1 MIPELATIDF
11 WFQWLIQTPNGSLL
25 EPVQS
30 AGLFASFCCPNG
42 WNLLPW
48 IFLKNVSDVSHTNR
62 IFEILG
68 IPFQKL
74 WAFLGILVRIY
85 AARCFSG
92 FHTTTRWFF
101 FDLTHRGSHWRS
113 AGCQTLGPPCFVL
126 HLPCVGVGD
135 KIPPWVI
142 RIDGLNDVFVFNGLF
157 MYLKILLKQKQLKRI
172 DF

>member
-11 WFQWLIQTPNGSLL
+11 WFQWLIQTPKGSLL

-30 AGLFASFCCPNG
+30 PGLFASFCCPNG

-48 IFLKNVSDVSHTNR
+48 IFLKSVSDVSHTNK

-85 AARCFSG
+85 AGRCFSG

-101 FDLTHRGSHWRS
+101 LIWHTEEVIEDQLGVKRLGHHALYCIS
-113 AGCQTLGPPCFVL
+113 AALELVTRFHPEWQEL
-126 HLPCVGVGD
+126 
-135 KIPPWVI
+135 
-142 RIDGLNDVFVFNGLF
+142 
-157 MYLKILLKQKQLKRI
+157 MA
-172 DF
+172 